1 MADNRE
7 LQIEAKI
14 DQEKATSLVV
24 STMAGGVA
32 IENMSQVF
40 EMAKLMALSGPA
52 VPSYLRGQPGACLA
66 IVLQATEWRMSS
78 FAVANKSYKVT
89 NKGEDRIAYESQLIH
104 GVIEAR
110 APLVGRLRCS
120 YEGEGDERR
129 CIVTGKLRG
138 EDAPFVFRSEPLGKL
153 RPARN
158 EYGNIKGSPL
168 WDRKPDLQMWY
179 DASRDWARQYCPDVL
194 MGVYTADELES
205 AGFVGPDNAKEINP
219 PAHLEEQ
226 LHHRLSAKAVV
237 GAGFDA
243 SAIATTIGEVAK
255 RDAPTPSVSES
266 PQSASTSET
275 ERAASGEGVP
285 APDPG
290 AAVNVA
296 STEARIETEAS
307 SAPVSQEPAQSAAPA
322 EPAGGG
328 PTAPP
333 AGQAEPGSAAEN
345 ERIAAEHGVSLD
357 KLPAVPEATTA
368 SPASAGPS
376 PAEGP
381 KPPVIPK
388 DSADFPRWVDEN
400 LPEFETAAEV
410 DVWWKSDFERKLRN
424 SLPNLTQEIMD
435 EAKAKVV
442 ARKKQLRKEV

>member
-1 MADNRE
+1 MPDNRE

-14 DQEKATSLVV
+14 DQERATTLVV
-24 STMAGGVA
+24 STAAGGVA

-40 EMAKLMALSGPA
+40 EVAKLMALSGPA

-66 IVLQATEWRMSS
+66 IVLQSLEWKMSA

-129 CIVTGKLRG
+129 CIVTGRLRG

-205 AGFVGPDNAKEINP
+205 VGFVGPDNAKEINP

-255 RDAPTPSVSES
+255 RDAPIPSVSEAS
-266 PQSASTSET
+266 PPAPSET

-285 APDPG
+285 APVDPG
-290 AAVNVA
+290 AAVV
-296 STEARIETEAS
+296 SEAS
-307 SAPVSQEPAQSAAPA
+307 PAPLSQEPAQSAAPA

-328 PTAPP
+328 DPP
-333 AGQAEPGSAAEN
+333 AAP
-345 ERIAAEHGVSLD
+345 
-357 KLPAVPEATTA
+357 
-368 SPASAGPS
+368 SAGQGQPTPPTEDNSVTREGSKAPS
-376 PAEGP
+376 DGP
-381 KPPVIPK
+381 KPAVTPK
-388 DSADFPRWVDEN
+388 DGSDYPRWVDEN
-400 LPEFETAAEV
+400 LPDFENPGEV
-410 DVWWKSDFERKLRN
+410 DTWWKSDFERKLRN
-424 SLPNLTQEIMD
+424 SLPNLTQEIVD
-435 EAKAKVV
+435 TAKAKV
-442 ARKKQLRKEV
+442 AERKKQLRKEV